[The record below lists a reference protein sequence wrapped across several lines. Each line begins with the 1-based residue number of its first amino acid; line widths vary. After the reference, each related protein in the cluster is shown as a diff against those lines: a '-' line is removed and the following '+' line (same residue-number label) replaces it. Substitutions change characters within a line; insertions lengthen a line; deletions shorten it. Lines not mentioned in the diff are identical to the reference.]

1 MGACVESH
9 PAPPIQR
16 RSGEFGEPTRGKS
29 KVRER
34 VAMSDQGG
42 PLRKKVTIRNR
53 AGLHA
58 RAASLVRETVLKH
71 RCRVTLIKAEDCSE
85 SLNGAPR
92 ADGTSVIE
100 MLSLGAMEGES
111 LILEAEGEEAR
122 QVLEELER
130 LIECKFWEDDFAL
143 ESEKTFPGP
152 K

>member
-1 MGACVESH
+1 MWQKGPIEGGAWRGVDSVESFEN
-9 PAPPIQR
+9 QR
-16 RSGEFGEPTRGKS
+16 GPNPGRRTP
-29 KVRER
+29 
-34 VAMSDQGG
+34 MSEQGG
-42 PLRKKVTIRNR
+42 PLRRKVIIRNR

-58 RAASLVRETVLKH
+58 RAASLVRETVLKY
-71 RCRVTLIKAEDCSE
+71 RCRLTLIKAEDSSK

-100 MLSLGAMEGES
+100 MLSLGAMEGEA

-122 QVLEELER
+122 QVLDEVER

-143 ESEKTFPGP
+143 ESENTFPGP